1 MFYLENDMSE
11 ILRAFIDDGS
21 TGTKISLLQNDELK
35 TATISNRAEFGMGVQ
50 DTTDKCSGTYTVMTE
65 DRDIVL
71 TFYPECRAIRT
82 ANVDYQYG
90 HLSVAA
96 IHHALHS
103 MGCSG
108 QEVEVCV
115 TLPISEFYDNGR
127 INKDNILRKCDNV
140 KIPVKCEGK
149 KDITISQVSVYPE
162 GIPAS
167 YIKLTE
173 GGKTASDDDITF
185 LADMGGTTLDLAL
198 FAGSATRIMKCA
210 SYPVGMYKTYGAIKQ
225 AINVLDSRDARIESL
240 LLTGQAS
247 NGRFTINR
255 NDVTAQVMNEA
266 FNYIQDFLYAEG
278 RIDRFLLIGGG
289 AELLSDFLTL
299 QGMDHELI
307 ENPTTALVTAIAK
320 IELSKRP

>member
-1 MFYLENDMSE
+1 MQLGELKMADV
-11 ILRAFIDDGS
+11 LRAFIDDGS
-21 TGTKISLLQNDELK
+21 TGTKITLVKNDELK
-35 TATISNRAEFGMGVQ
+35 TATISNRAEFGMGVL
-50 DTTDKCSGTYTVMTE
+50 DTTDKCGGTYTVTTP
-65 DRDIVL
+65 DRNVVY

-82 ANVDYQYG
+82 ANVEYQYSN
-90 HLSVAA
+90 LSVAA
-96 IHHALHS
+96 IHHALHT

-108 QEVEVCV
+108 HEVEVCV

-127 INKDNILRKCDNV
+127 INKTNIKRKCDNV
-140 KIPVKCEGK
+140 KVPVTCEGK
-149 KDITISQVSVYPE
+149 KDIIITQVSVYPE

-173 GGKTASDDDITF
+173 GGKSASDDDITF

-198 FAGSATRIMKCA
+198 FAGPATRIMKCA
-210 SYPVGMYKTYGAIKQ
+210 SYPVGMYKTYNAVKQ
-225 AINVLDSRDARIESL
+225 AINVPDCRDARIEAL
-240 LLTGQAS
+240 LLTGEAS

-255 NDVTAQVMNEA
+255 NDVTDQVMSEA
-266 FNYIQDFLYAEG
+266 FNYIQDFIYAEG

-299 QGMDHELI
+299 QGIEHEMI
-307 ENPTTALVTAIAK
+307 ENSTTALVTAIAK